1 MLDSEIYGII
11 VALGILLAMF
21 LVGVFCVTVNAD
33 NRRLQRKYK
42 GDESMKEFVG
52 KETLKGFGLI
62 ILELALAAALLLVKS
77 KFIG

>member
-1 MLDSEIYGII
+1 MRYYIG
-11 VALGILLAMF
+11 
-21 LVGVFCVTVNAD
+21 
-33 NRRLQRKYK
+33 LQRKYK